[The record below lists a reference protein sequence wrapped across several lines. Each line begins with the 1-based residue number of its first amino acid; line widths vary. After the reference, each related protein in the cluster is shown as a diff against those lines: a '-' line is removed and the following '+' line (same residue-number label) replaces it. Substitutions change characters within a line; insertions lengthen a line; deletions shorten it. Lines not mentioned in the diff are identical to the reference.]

1 MCVFSTQY
9 KDATF
14 FNNVHHI
21 FNIWGGQR
29 VNAASGQYVR
39 EIFQN
44 CTIWVWN
51 LGLHECTVS
60 CIQVIWGF

>member
-9 KDATF
+9 KDTTF

-29 VNAASGQYVR
+29 VNAASGQCVR

-44 CTIWVWN
+44 CAQSGCGIWDYMNV
-51 LGLHECTVS
+51 
-60 CIQVIWGF
+60 Q